1 MGDESIY
8 RAIGRRLRARRRLLG
23 LTQRRVAECCGLT
36 FQQIQKYE
44 AGQVALPVGRLVA
57 IARAR
62 AGAPR
67 AFVDDLDP
75 PAQSPAASVT
85 AASSGPLAAL
95 TTGQPPGPLTD
106 LGARLN
112 RPR

>member
-57 IARAR
+57 IARAL
-62 AGAPR
+62 AAPPS

-95 TTGQPPGPLTD
+95 TTGQPPGPLPD